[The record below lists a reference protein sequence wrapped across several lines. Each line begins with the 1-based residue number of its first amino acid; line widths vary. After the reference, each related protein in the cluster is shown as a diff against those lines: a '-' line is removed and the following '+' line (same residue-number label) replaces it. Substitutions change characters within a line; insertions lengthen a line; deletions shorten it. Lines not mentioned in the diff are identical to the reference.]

1 MTEKLL
7 TGTLSLN
14 TNKQIYSKEKRD
26 LGVEK
31 KYIYT
36 KTKQTG
42 EKQVSLFKFN
52 LPIENVMSAD
62 CLNLSVSAEAP
73 PTSRVYFTA
82 SLA

>member
-1 MTEKLL
+1 MYFFYLGQMCNKLR
-7 TGTLSLN
+7 LSL
-14 TNKQIYSKEKRD
+14 YSKEKRD

-31 KYIYT
+31 KKKKNT